1 MKTIFANGE
10 SAQPL
15 LMQNIAS
22 KTARTRSTR
31 NRPVSAPSTFRLDL
45 ADWQAACRYN
55 GTYNNKKF
63 PKLTFMLVYKC
74 IITYVKVKLR
84 QAGKLDNLTLI

>member
-55 GTYNNKKF
+55 GTYNNKKGL
-63 PKLTFMLVYKC
+63 KLTFMLVYKC
-74 IITYVKVKLR
+74 IIKYVQVNTKVGRK
-84 QAGKLDNLTLI
+84 T